1 MGLEAGL
8 PPSEPTAQWGWQGV
22 VMAFDNPVISG
33 RHDAWSGSG
42 WVVEWND
49 FWFWGSLEAISHVS
63 DSLRGAGDP
72 MGTEMDRAQ
81 QNG

>member
-1 MGLEAGL
+1 MLV
-8 PPSEPTAQWGWQGV
+8 SE
-22 VMAFDNPVISG
+22 
-33 RHDAWSGSG
+33 SG

-49 FWFWGSLEAISHVS
+49 FWLSGSLEAISHVS
-63 DSLRGAGDP
+63 NSLQGAGDP